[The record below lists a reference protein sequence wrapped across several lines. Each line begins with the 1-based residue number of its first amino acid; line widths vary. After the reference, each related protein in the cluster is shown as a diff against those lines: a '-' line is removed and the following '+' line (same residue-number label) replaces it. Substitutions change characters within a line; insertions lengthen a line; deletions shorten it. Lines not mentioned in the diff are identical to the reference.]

1 MEKEQ
6 GMKLRYIY
14 VVIRE
19 GLDNEVTPLEAYDS
33 EDKANEVAEEYGHCE
48 IYSHSVQEIIFKD
61 FS

>member
-1 MEKEQ
+1 
-6 GMKLRYIY
+6 MKLRYIY

-48 IYSHSVQEIIFKD
+48 IYSHSVQEITFKD